1 VADEVKAEAEDNDEL
16 KLEIKDEENVEGEI

>member
-1 VADEVKAEAEDNDEL
+1 VADKVKAEAEDNDEL

>member
-1 VADEVKAEAEDNDEL
+1 VVDKVKAEAEDNDEL